1 MNSEITT
8 IKKIA
13 DLPMDERRQLLEA
26 AAKRAASDYET
37 DKELIVFTELD
48 GVPHE

>member
-1 MNSEITT
+1 M
-8 IKKIA
+8 
-13 DLPMDERRQLLEA
+13 LPADERRRLLEA
-26 AAKRAASDYET
+26 AAERAASDYET